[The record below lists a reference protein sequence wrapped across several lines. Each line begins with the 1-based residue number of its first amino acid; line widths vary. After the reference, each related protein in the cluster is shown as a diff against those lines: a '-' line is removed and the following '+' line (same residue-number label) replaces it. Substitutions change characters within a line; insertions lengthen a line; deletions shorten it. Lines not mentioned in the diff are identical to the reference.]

1 MSKLSRISA
10 PQMTVLLLASRLS
23 QCLLLTPQSTAGLHL
38 SDRLL
43 ATALSGLFL
52 FLLFCPTLWV
62 LRGSPRGLVD
72 AAYRLS
78 RGTGR
83 ALCIWYFLLCLFIL
97 CIDIIQ
103 FYDFAEKVMTGTF
116 SVVLLTVALVAVAF
130 AASLYGIQALG
141 RTALPVFT
149 FSVVCLAVFG
159 LALLTEMRAVHFP
172 PLANQPFLS
181 IVKAAVSEL
190 PRSAELVLI
199 GWLYPYVNGPRFY
212 AVGAFCG
219 LTSLFS
225 AAVITTALGVLG
237 DFAAVTAYPY
247 YAAVSVAQIGVF
259 QRMDMLITAVWLST
273 FFIRLSLFCT
283 AFVNMASRAFGPRAR
298 RWSAL
303 LGTGALWGFT
313 LLIRHN
319 RSWGAVTVAYWCVLG
334 VACVGLPLLIWWL
347 KRRKAR

>member
-1 MSKLSRISA
+1 MSKCSRISA
-10 PQMTVLLLASRLS
+10 SQLTVLLLASRLS
-23 QCLLLTPQSTAGLHL
+23 QCLLLTPQSTAGLCL

-43 ATALSGLFL
+43 ATALSALLL
-52 FLLFCPTLWV
+52 FLLFCPTLWI
-62 LRGSPRGLVD
+62 LHRRGLVD
-72 AAYRLS
+72 TAYRYS
-78 RGTGR
+78 RCAGR
-83 ALCIWYFLLCLFIL
+83 MLCIWYLILCLFVI

-116 SVVLLTVALVAVAF
+116 SVVWLTVALVAVAF

-141 RTALPVFT
+141 RAALPVFT
-149 FSVVCLAVFG
+149 FAAVCLAVFG
-159 LALLTEMRAVHFP
+159 LALLPELKALHFP
-172 PLANQPFLS
+172 PLANRSFAT
-181 IVKAAVSEL
+181 IMKAAVAEL

-199 GWLYPYVNGPRFY
+199 GWLYPYVNGSCVR

-259 QRMDMLITAVWLST
+259 QRLDMLITAVWLST

-283 AFVNMASRAFGPRAR
+283 AFVTMANRVFGRRAR
-298 RWSAL
+298 RWSAV

-319 RSWGAVTVAYWCVLG
+319 RNWDAVTVAYWCVLG
-334 VACVGLPLLIWWL
+334 FTCVGLPLLLVWL
-347 KRRKAR
+347 KRRRVL